1 MTTVAAVAISANVTG
16 GPEGSWSLTP
26 PAGTRSVGTAVFSEQ
41 IVTLSAAANTIT
53 LPANISAAFIIP
65 PNNSFPQLNPAFGGT
80 LTLKG
85 VTGDTGWPISTY
97 FMSTF
102 AFEPTNSPTSIVITS
117 TATGTLKVTTV

>member
-1 MTTVAAVAISANVTG
+1 MATGNMTIAANITG
-16 GPEGSWSLTP
+16 GADGSWSLSSTFL
-26 PAGTRSVGTAVFSEQ
+26 ASTAVQAETQ
-41 IVTLSAAANTIT
+41 VALSNGASTIT
-53 LPANISAAFIIP
+53 VPSGATSAIIVP
-65 PNNSFPQLNPAFGGT
+65 PNAAYPQPNPTWGGT